1 MNDVVKNII
10 LSDERMREIF
20 DRIMEKERF
29 YWKKFGGNP
38 ADVFKWLNNF
48 LDENEIYLALV
59 LADNI
64 LYYNMD
70 EVRYLWR
77 LILTNRVKRYL
88 FDDIFGKDYPG
99 TLEDI
104 DNKFINF
111 IRNECI
117 FIGFGEIYKSGPH
130 MIYVFKQAVSEIIK
144 KEDMCFI
151 EYSNFL
157 SSSNEIDLR
166 DKRIIFL
173 LDDFIGTGNQSV
185 KEWNKRIIISK
196 NYKRNRHIRF
206 LYTALT
212 GFLAGVDNIEKHTN
226 MEVILGEQ
234 SMDDSF
240 RCFSDGSLIYKDAT
254 EREKAKEIME
264 KAGKV
269 LYKYPL
275 GYENDQAAIAFHY
288 NTPNNSLP
296 VIWKRMD
303 DGSWYPLFERFE

>member
-1 MNDVVKNII
+1 MNHVVRNII

-20 DRIMEKERF
+20 DRIMEKEHS
-29 YWKKFGGNP
+29 YWKRFGGNS
-38 ADVFKWLNNF
+38 AHVFKWLNNF
-48 LDENEIYLALV
+48 LNKNEIYFALV

-64 LYYNMD
+64 LYYNID

-77 LILTNRVKRYL
+77 LILTNRVKRHL
-88 FDDIFGKDYPG
+88 FDDIFGKDYSG

-104 DNKFINF
+104 DSKFINF

-130 MIYVFKQAVSEIIK
+130 MIYPFTQAVSQIIK
-144 KEDMCFI
+144 KRDMCFM
-151 EYSNFL
+151 EYSDFL
-157 SSSNEIDLR
+157 SSSNEIDLK
-166 DKRIIFL
+166 DKKIILL

-212 GFLAGVDNIEKHTN
+212 GFLAGVENIEKHTS

-234 SMDDSF
+234 PMDDSF
-240 RCFSDGSLIYKDAT
+240 RCFSDSSLIYKDAT

-264 KAGKV
+264 KAGKM

-275 GYENDQAAIAFHY
+275 GYENDQAAVAFHH
-288 NTPNNSLP
+288 NTPNNTLP

-303 DGSWYPLFERFE
+303 DGSWYPLFKRFE